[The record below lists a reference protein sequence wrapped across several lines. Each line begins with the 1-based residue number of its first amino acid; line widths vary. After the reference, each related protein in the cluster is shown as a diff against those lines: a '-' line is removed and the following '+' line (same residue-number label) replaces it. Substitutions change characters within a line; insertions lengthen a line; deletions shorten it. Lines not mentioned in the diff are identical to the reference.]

1 MQIGKTYRERKRRLT
16 KTLKSMD
23 YHDNSHVRN
32 LPQLEQKKAGFKP
45 FQDNFLKQSYA
56 IIPIPYTPPHPT
68 PL

>member
-45 FQDNFLKQSYA
+45 F
-56 IIPIPYTPPHPT
+56 I
-68 PL
+68 